1 MTSYTRSRRPLEQ
14 EPDKSPTSR
23 GRYEARTWGSERTHV
38 RPGDCVY
45 NDTSTW
51 VGVAHCVKYVT
62 ADERVLTECRRWFP
76 IEKLSH
82 NLGRREP
89 CEQCAAAIER
99 RTAQEVTA

>member
-1 MTSYTRSRRPLEQ
+1 
-14 EPDKSPTSR
+14 
-23 GRYEARTWGSERTHV
+23 
-38 RPGDCVY
+38 
-45 NDTSTW
+45 